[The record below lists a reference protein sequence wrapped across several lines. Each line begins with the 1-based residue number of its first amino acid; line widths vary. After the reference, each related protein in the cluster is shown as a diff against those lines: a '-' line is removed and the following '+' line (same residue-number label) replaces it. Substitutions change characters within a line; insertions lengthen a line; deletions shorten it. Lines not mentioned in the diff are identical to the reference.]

1 MKALDAGFT
10 RLLLIRH
17 GQTDW
22 NVATRIQGE
31 TDIGLNATGLEQAR
45 RLAQALADEALDH
58 VISSDLA
65 RARDTAAALAQA
77 TGAALRIDAGLRE
90 RGFGIFEGLTFDE
103 IAQRHPQG
111 AERWRRRDPDFGPEG
126 GETLQAFFDRSVQ
139 TVGRLA
145 AQHQGESIAL
155 VAHGGVLDCL
165 YRAATR
171 LPLQAPRTWQVP
183 NASINRL
190 LWTPEGFTLVGW
202 NDDAHLQA
210 LGDTSV

>member
-1 MKALDAGFT
+1 MTLLDASFT
-10 RLLLIRH
+10 RVLLIRH

-22 NVATRIQGE
+22 NLASRIQGA
-31 TDIGLNATGLEQAR
+31 TDIGLNVTGHEQAR
-45 RLAQALADEALDH
+45 RLAQALADEALHH
-58 VISSDLA
+58 VITSDLA
-65 RARDTAAALAQA
+65 RARDTATPLARA
-77 TGAALRIDAGLRE
+77 TGATLHMDTGLRE
-90 RGFGIFEGLTFDE
+90 RGFGEFEGLTFDE

-111 AERWRRRDPDFGPEG
+111 AERWRRRDPDFGPQG

-139 TVGRLA
+139 TAHRLA
-145 AQHQGESIAL
+145 ARHQGEAIAL

-171 LPLQAPRTWQVP
+171 LPLQAARTWQVP

-202 NDDAHLQA
+202 NDASHLQGLEA
-210 LGDTSV
+210 SGP

>member
-1 MKALDAGFT
+1 VKALDAGFT

-31 TDIGLNATGLEQAR
+31 TDIRLNATGLEQAR

-111 AERWRRRDPDFGPEG
+111 AKRWRRRDPDFGPEG

-139 TVGRLA
+139 TVARLA

-210 LGDTSV
+210 LGDMSV

>member
-31 TDIGLNATGLEQAR
+31 TDIRLNATGLEQAR

-111 AERWRRRDPDFGPEG
+111 AKRWRRRDPDFGPEG

-139 TVGRLA
+139 TVARLA

>member
-1 MKALDAGFT
+1 MGLEASFT
-10 RLLLIRH
+10 RVLLIRH

-31 TDIGLNATGLEQAR
+31 TDIGLNAAGLEQAQ
-45 RLAQALADEALDH
+45 RLARAMAGEALDH
-58 VISSDLA
+58 VITSDLA
-65 RARDTAAALAQA
+65 RARDTAGPLARA
-77 TGAALRIDAGLRE
+77 TGATLRTDTGLRE
-90 RGFGIFEGLTFDE
+90 RAFGVFEGLTFDE

-126 GETLQAFFDRSVQ
+126 GETLQAFFDRSVEVAQ
-139 TVGRLA
+139 RLA
-145 AQHQGESIAL
+145 AAHRGESIAL

-171 LPLQAPRTWQVP
+171 LPLQAPRTWQVS

-202 NDDAHLQA
+202 NDDAHLQDLA
-210 LGDTSV
+210 TL

>member
-1 MKALDAGFT
+1 VKALDAGFT

-45 RLAQALADEALDH
+45 RLAQVLADEALDH

-111 AERWRRRDPDFGPEG
+111 AKRWRRRDPDFGPEG

-139 TVGRLA
+139 TVARLA